1 MSSTDPSGFWH
12 CVALGDDGRPVRFV
26 VVKSDDQPDATRLEL
41 PEHDADAAVGP
52 HAFCVAGLEADGTVL
67 SLAPTSLAAPKAPAL
82 WLAELPEDAAK
93 PPADNLVAFVGHG
106 VPAGSLLDATALA
119 ATGVTSA
126 DQVGAARWYP
136 ATGEV
141 DQVYVQPEWR
151 RRTVASALMAA
162 CGTLNVVRGLPR
174 VWGDG
179 QRTALGDRFV
189 KASPWRDRGAD
200 LTHLAPPMT
209 PIEKSDPGR

>member
-1 MSSTDPSGFWH
+1 M
-12 CVALGDDGRPVRFV
+12 LGDDGRPVRFV
-26 VVKSDDQPDATRLEL
+26 VVRSDDQPDAARLEL
-41 PEHDADAAVGP
+41 PEQQAEAAVGSQ
-52 HAFCVAGLEADGTVL
+52 AFCVAGLDADGTVT
-67 SLAPTSLAAPKAPAL
+67 SIAPTAVAAPKAPAL
-82 WLAELPEDAAK
+82 WFAELPEPDAK
-93 PPADNLVAFVGHG
+93 VPADNLVAFVGHD
-106 VPAGSLLDATALA
+106 VPAGSLLGPGALGA
-119 ATGVTSA
+119 VGVASA

-151 RRTVASALMAA
+151 RRTIGSALMAA
-162 CGTLNVVRGLPR
+162 CGTLNVVRGGPR

-189 KASPWRDRGAD
+189 KASPWSDRGAE

-209 PIEKSDPGR
+209 PLEKR

>member
-1 MSSTDPSGFWH
+1 MPSSTDRGGGFWH
-12 CVALGDDGRPVRFV
+12 CVALDDDGRPVRFV
-26 VVKSDDQPDATRLEL
+26 VVKSGDQPDGTRLEL
-41 PEHDADAAVGP
+41 PEQEADAAIGP
-52 HAFCVAGLEADGTVL
+52 HAFCVAGFDSDGAVTR
-67 SLAPTSLAAPKAPAL
+67 LAPTTVAAPKAPPL
-82 WLAELPEDAAK
+82 WLAELPEEST
-93 PPADNLVAFVGHG
+93 PRADNLVAFVGHG
-106 VPAGSLLDATALA
+106 VPAGSLLGPADLA
-119 ATGVTSA
+119 EVGVTSA

-151 RRTVASALMAA
+151 RRTIASALMAA
-162 CGTLNVVRGLPR
+162 CGPLNVVRGLPR

-189 KASPWRDRGAD
+189 KASPWSDRGAE

-209 PIEKSDPGR
+209 PPEKR

>member
-1 MSSTDPSGFWH
+1 MSSSADPGPSGFWH
-12 CVALGDDGRPVRFV
+12 CVALGDGGRPVRFV
-26 VVKSDDQPDATRLEL
+26 VVKSDDQADATRLEL
-41 PEHDADAAVGP
+41 PEQEADAAIGP
-52 HAFCVAGLEADGTVL
+52 NAFCVAGFDANGTVT
-67 SLAPTSLAAPKAPAL
+67 SLAPTAVAAPRAPAL
-82 WLAELPEDAAK
+82 WLAELPEDAAE
-93 PPADNLVAFVGHG
+93 PPANNLVAFVGHG
-106 VPAGSLLDATALA
+106 VPAGTLLGAAALA
-119 ATGVTSA
+119 EVGVSSA

-151 RRTVASALMAA
+151 RRTIASALMAA
-162 CGTLNVVRGLPR
+162 CGTLNVVRRGPR

-189 KASPWRDRGAD
+189 KASPWSDRGAE

-209 PIEKSDPGR
+209 PIEKR